1 MFRKRNGS
9 LGFSVSN
16 FVNAAVPSLG
26 MGTVPNAWCAALGQD
41 MLYAHQ
47 MSSRQPGAPFALDE
61 HSLFVGGICEHEGTS
76 LKVFHKLGRAG
87 ILDEQGCVL
96 THKIEGKKFPHQV
109 PILSQPR
116 QRDLVNLLF
125 WWEEECQRL
134 RKLIDEEKE
143 LSKQIKRIERKDQGD
158 VAEEESETDENLTD
172 GLRDD
177 HERRQLLDNMRFE
190 REKLRMRI
198 RQRPSERRA
207 DVEAGTDDLLV
218 RAQTAPQVRRHTE
231 PLLHAH
237 ERSQEFKPPA
247 YRP

>member
-9 LGFSVSN
+9 LGFSFAN
-16 FVNAAVPSLG
+16 FVHAAVPNLG
-26 MGTVPNAWCAALGQD
+26 MNGPPTAWCAELGQD

-47 MSSRQPGAPFALDE
+47 MSSIQPGAPFALDE
-61 HSLFVGGICEHEGTS
+61 RSMFVGGICEHEGTS

-87 ILDEQGCVL
+87 ILDEQGCVH
-96 THKIEGKKFPHQV
+96 TQKIEGRKFPHQV
-109 PILSQPR
+109 PILSQSR
-116 QRDLVNLLF
+116 QRDLIHLLF

-143 LSKQIKRIERKDQGD
+143 LGRQIRRIERKGQI
-158 VAEEESETDENLTD
+158 EEQSDGVEMED
-172 GLRDD
+172 GLLDD
-177 HERRQLLDNMRFE
+177 QERRQLLDNMRFE

-218 RAQTAPQVRRHTE
+218 RIQSAPLLRRQTE
-231 PLLHAH
+231 PILHSH
-237 ERSQEFKPPA
+237 GDHQQFEPPA

>member
-9 LGFSVSN
+9 LGFSFSN
-16 FVNAAVPSLG
+16 FVNAAVPNLG
-26 MGTVPNAWCAALGQD
+26 MNSVPTSWCAQLGQD

-47 MSSRQPGAPFALDE
+47 LSSRSPGAPFALDE
-61 HSLFVGGICEHEGTS
+61 RSLFVGGICDHEGTS

-116 QRDLVNLLF
+116 QRDLVYLLF

-143 LSKQIKRIERKDQGD
+143 LGQQIKRIEGKGTDNIDRNEDG
-158 VAEEESETDENLTD
+158 EELAD

-177 HERRQLLDNMRFE
+177 QERRQLLDNMRFE

-207 DVEAGTDDLLV
+207 DVESGTDDLLV
-218 RAQTAPQVRRHTE
+218 RVQSGPQARRHTE
-231 PLLHAH
+231 PMPHAH
-237 ERSQEFKPPA
+237 ESGQQCEPPA